1 MLSAAGLK
9 YGLLVGLA
17 TGVLAFIPF
26 VGWALGLIT
35 ATVLAAVQFWPDLVP
50 MVIVV
55 GIFLAGQALD
65 AAVLS
70 PRIVGSKIGL
80 HPVWLIFSLFVFSYL
95 FGFVG
100 ALVAVPVAAAMGVLV
115 RFALDLYLASAVY
128 QGREVSLR
136 CGAPRGRR
144 RMSAAPR
151 QLVLDLAH
159 RSALGAED
167 FLVSRSN
174 ARPSISSTAGGLAPL
189 GGARRR
195 SGRLGQDAPRERLA
209 AEIRRGGDRG
219 RAPLGGCRGRAQ
231 RPQRALA
238 VEDLDRGIAEER
250 VLFHLLNLAREH
262 KLSILLTS
270 RLAAGEL
277 DVGLPDLRSRLRALP
292 LVRIESPDEALLQ
305 GVLVKLFADR
315 QLDVEPHVVSFLARR
330 MERSMAAATRTVA
343 EVDRLALALQ
353 RKVTRAVAAAAL
365 GASEAGD
372 EDH

>member
-1 MLSAAGLK
+1 M
-9 YGLLVGLA
+9 
-17 TGVLAFIPF
+17 
-26 VGWALGLIT
+26 T
-35 ATVLAAVQFWPDLVP
+35 AP
-50 MVIVV
+50 
-55 GIFLAGQALD
+55 
-65 AAVLS
+65 
-70 PRIVGSKIGL
+70 
-80 HPVWLIFSLFVFSYL
+80 
-95 FGFVG
+95 
-100 ALVAVPVAAAMGVLV
+100 
-115 RFALDLYLASAVY
+115 
-128 QGREVSLR
+128 
-136 CGAPRGRR
+136 
-144 RMSAAPR
+144 PR

-174 ARPSISSTAGGLAPL
+174 AAAVDLVDRWPAWPHWAALVVGPAGSGKTHLANVWQL
-189 GGARRR
+189 R
-195 SGRLGQDAPRERLA
+195 SGAEAIAAARLSEA
-209 AEIRRGGDRG
+209 AVAELSG
-219 RAPLGGCRGRAQ
+219 RS
-231 RPQRALA
+231 ALA

-353 RKVTRAVAAAAL
+353 RKVTRGVAAAAL
-365 GASEAGD
+365 GASEAD
-372 EDH
+372 EEGH